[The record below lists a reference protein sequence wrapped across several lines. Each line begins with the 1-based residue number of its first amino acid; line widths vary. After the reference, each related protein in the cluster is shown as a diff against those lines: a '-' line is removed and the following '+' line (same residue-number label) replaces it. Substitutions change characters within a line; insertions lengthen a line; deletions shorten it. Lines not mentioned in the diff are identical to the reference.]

1 VNHYIEGN
9 AKLPYNNHDSNMIT
23 LHRVKDF
30 RSLALDPKPDYTFS
44 ASADAIDDSESE
56 PDNSESPRSE

>member
-30 RSLALDPKPDYTFS
+30 RSLALDPKPDYSFS
-44 ASADAIDDSESE
+44 ASADAIDHLDSDSRKPARLE
-56 PDNSESPRSE
+56 